1 VTAWLSI
8 IGIGEDG
15 VDGLSATAKR
25 LLAGAELVVGGRR
38 HLSLA
43 GPIQGE
49 TLAWPSPMT
58 DAFPAILARRGRPVA
73 ILASGD
79 PFFYGVGSTLTSQV
93 AADEMICVPA
103 PSAFSLAAA
112 HLRWAVQDCALVS
125 LHGRALERVIP
136 LLQPGARILALSWDE
151 STPGKL
157 ATLLTARGMGNSR
170 LIICEAMG
178 GPRQRVRQTR
188 AAEFACEDV
197 DPLNTIGI
205 EIVASADALVLPLT
219 AGLPD
224 LLFEHDGLITKRD
237 IRALTLTALAPRQGE
252 LLWDIGAGC
261 GSIAIE
267 WMLRHPSNRAIA
279 IEERPDRLQ
288 RIARN
293 AAALGV
299 PGLEIVEGRAP
310 GALAGL
316 PKPDAM
322 FVGGGA
328 SDHGVIDAALDAL
341 SRGGRLVINAVTIET
356 QSDLI
361 QRHGRHGG
369 ELTTVQIS
377 HVDAIGGFHGW
388 RPARPITRWVIVKS

>member
-1 VTAWLSI
+1 LSI

-15 VDGLSATAKR
+15 VDGLSAAAKR
-25 LLAGAELVVGGRR
+25 LLVDAELVVGGRR
-38 HLSLA
+38 HLSLV

-49 TLAWPSPMT
+49 TLVWPSPIT

-93 AADEMICVPA
+93 AAGEMICVPA

-112 HLRWAVQDCALVS
+112 QLYWAEQNCALVS

-136 LLQPGARILALSWDE
+136 LLQPGARILALSWDQN
-151 STPGKL
+151 TPRKL
-157 ATLLTARGMGNSR
+157 ATLLTARGMGSSR
-170 LIICEAMG
+170 LFICEAMG
-178 GPRQRVRQTR
+178 GPRQRVRQAR
-188 AAEFACEDV
+188 AAEFAFDDI

-205 EIVASADALVLPLT
+205 EIVANANAVVLPLT

-224 LLFEHDGLITKRD
+224 GLFEHDGLLTKRE
-237 IRALTLTALAPRQGE
+237 IRALTLAALAPLQGE

-299 PGLEIVEGRAP
+299 PGLEIAEGHAP
-310 GALAGL
+310 AALAGL
-316 PKPDAM
+316 PNPDAI

-328 SDHGVIDAALDAL
+328 TDHGVIDAALDAL
-341 SRGGRLVINAVTIET
+341 ARGGRLVINAVTIET
-356 QSDLI
+356 QSELL

-369 ELTTVQIS
+369 ELTTVQIA
-377 HVDAIGGFHGW
+377 HADAIGGFRGW
-388 RPARPITRWVIVKS
+388 RPARPITRWVMVKS